1 MAVLANF
8 VAFQFGWFACVIGA
22 AQGFPAL
29 GAAVALAVAAAHVAF
44 ARRPRTEL
52 ALLLLA
58 AAIGAG
64 WDSLLAATGWV
75 RFANGMLIAG
85 TAPYWIVALWVLFAT
100 TLNVSLAWLKRR
112 LLLAAVFGAVGGPL
126 SYLAGAKLGAL
137 SFGNEGAALIAL
149 SLGWAALTPLLLR
162 LAVRHDGYSPQP
174 DSPQFRL
181 GTRHA

>member
-22 AQGFPAL
+22 AQGFPLL
-29 GAAVALAVAAAHVAF
+29 GAAVALAVAAAHVAL
-44 ARRPRTEL
+44 ASRPRAEL

-58 AAIGAG
+58 ATIGTI

-75 RFANGMLIAG
+75 HFANGMLIAG

-100 TLNVSLAWLKRR
+100 TLNVSLGWLKRR
-112 LLLAAVFGAVGGPL
+112 LVLAAAFGAIGGPL
-126 SYLAGAKLGAL
+126 SYLGGARLGAL

-149 SLGWAALTPLLLR
+149 SLGWAVLTPLLLR
-162 LAVRHDGYSPQP
+162 LAMRHDGYSPQP
-174 DSPQFRL
+174 DAAQLRL
-181 GTRHA
+181 GQHHA

>member
-8 VAFQFGWFACVIGA
+8 AAFQFGWFACVIGA

-29 GAAVALAVAAAHVAF
+29 GAAAALVVAAAHLAF
-44 ARRPRTEL
+44 ARRPRAEL

-58 AAIGAG
+58 AVIGAG

-75 RFANGMLIAG
+75 RFTNGMLIAG

-112 LLLAAVFGAVGGPL
+112 LALAAAFGAIGGPL
-126 SYLAGAKLGAL
+126 SYLGGAKLGAL

-162 LAVRHDGYSPQP
+162 LAVRHDGYSLQP
-174 DSPQFRL
+174 DSSQFRL
-181 GTRHA
+181 GPRHA